1 MHQNDR
7 LFVILKSCHMHKQFI
22 TFAQEVQGLDTRH
35 KYLTR
40 YKLIVCYSVGDAVVP
55 WPAEVDHEEGQAV
68 LEREL
73 FCEVAL
79 RLEDGVDHVHALGE
93 ANETIKWLFLYVQ
106 KVNYL
111 LHSASLVT
119 KVCRDF
125 GRHTL
130 NCSIGELAPKL
141 KSVEHPDLVGCL
153 DAFAFEKT
161 DWGDGAVISALDE
174 CELAHVFKRVSKVVH
189 LETQDL
195 DRCVV
200 AMQAQYAQFART
212 LLNFHHAI

>member
-1 MHQNDR
+1 M
-7 LFVILKSCHMHKQFI
+7 
-22 TFAQEVQGLDTRH
+22 
-35 KYLTR
+35 
-40 YKLIVCYSVGDAVVP
+40 
-55 WPAEVDHEEGQAV
+55 

-93 ANETIKWLFLYVQ
+93 ADETIKWLILYVH

-111 LHSASLVT
+111 LHSPCLVT

-130 NCSIGELAPKL
+130 DSSIGELAPKL
-141 KSVEHPDLVGCL
+141 ESVVHPDLVRSL

-161 DWGDGAVISALDE
+161 DWGDWAVIGALDE
-174 CELAHVFKRVSKVVH
+174 CELAHVFERVSKVGH
-189 LETQDL
+189 LETHYL

-212 LLNFHHAI
+212 LLNFHHIL